1 MWWIVIVVVLVLV
14 VAGWMVGLFVADRRR
29 SQDIA
34 TERERLDVDPQ
45 GPTSIPRDQQEDR
58 EP

>member
-14 VAGWMVGLFVADRRR
+14 VAGWMVGLFIADRRR
-29 SQDIA
+29 SQDVA

-45 GPTSIPRDQQEDR
+45 GPTSIPRDQQDD
-58 EP
+58 